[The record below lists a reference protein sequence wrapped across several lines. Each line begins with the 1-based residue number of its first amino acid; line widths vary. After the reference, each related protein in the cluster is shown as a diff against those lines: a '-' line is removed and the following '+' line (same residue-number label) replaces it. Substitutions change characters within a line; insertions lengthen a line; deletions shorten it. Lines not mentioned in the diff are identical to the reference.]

1 MIQTRG
7 YNGLGSQEDLG
18 SSPSSTAHLV
28 VYSDQIT
35 QFFSAGVV
43 REVEPCS
50 IVARI
55 KFT

>member
-1 MIQTRG
+1 MIQTWG

-18 SSPSSTAHLV
+18 SSPSSTTHLV

-35 QFFSAGVV
+35 HFFSAGVIT
-43 REVEPCS
+43 EMEPYR

>member
-1 MIQTRG
+1 MIQTFG

-18 SSPSSTAHLV
+18 SSPSSTTHLV

-35 QFFSAGVV
+35 HFFSAGVI
-43 REVEPCS
+43 REVEPNR